1 MTRIMPC
8 GLGRVVEFLF
18 DQQGME
24 TALSAAANAL
34 IAAKENGPG
43 LRSLFNVQDNM
54 LHLPEFPV
62 RESNP
67 S

>member
-1 MTRIMPC
+1 
-8 GLGRVVEFLF
+8 
-18 DQQGME
+18 ME
-24 TALSAAANAL
+24 TAISAAANAL

-43 LRSLFNVQDNM
+43 LRSLSNDPDNM
-54 LHLPEFPV
+54 LHLPEFFV